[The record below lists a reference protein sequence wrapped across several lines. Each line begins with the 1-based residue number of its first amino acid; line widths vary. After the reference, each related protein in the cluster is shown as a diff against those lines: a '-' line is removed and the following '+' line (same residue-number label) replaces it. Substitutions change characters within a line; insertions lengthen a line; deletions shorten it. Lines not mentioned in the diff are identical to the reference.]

1 MAFLH
6 HVIESDSDESNDYRS
21 VIFRDMINQDD
32 EDNDNDNESSLGSF
46 VFGHEA
52 IHLDES
58 ELESHESGSEIG

>member
-6 HVIESDSDESNDYRS
+6 HVIESDSDESNNYRS
-21 VIFRDMINQDD
+21 VILRDMINQDD
-32 EDNDNDNESSLGSF
+32 EDNDNESSLGSF